1 MNGLSLVKWVFSAKY
16 HYFDQ
21 ILSLLKGAF
30 SPLCNFSSNYS
41 WMHCYCFFKYLYAYT
56 LLKKTTYLHFQ
67 HNISAVRID
76 WTNNALNIHIH
87 LLFMCKY
94 AHFQGNLIA
103 HVFKFASRVRKLANL
118 ENKKKVQSINP
129 VNVTERAWLAHTSMV
144 LVTYTYFLITTKMFF
159 CEWTVF
165 FSLWQKKTNQY
176 PLMPIMQDG

>member
-1 MNGLSLVKWVFSAKY
+1 MNGLNLVKWVFSAKY

-76 WTNNALNIHIH
+76 WTNNALKFHIH

-118 ENKKKVQSINP
+118 ENKNKSSIHKPGKCN
-129 VNVTERAWLAHTSMV
+129 RKS
-144 LVTYTYFLITTKMFF
+144 LVGTYKYGFGNLHL
-159 CEWTVF
+159 
-165 FSLWQKKTNQY
+165 FSYYN
-176 PLMPIMQDG
+176 